1 MKKIKNRSLRLE
13 SLEDRM
19 LLAVT
24 AGSESV
30 ATELIAPAETGAQV
44 VVQELTQ
51 TALQNAINDAS
62 NGDTIV
68 FAQGGTITIS
78 SAINIS
84 KNVTIDGGGEV
95 TIAAAGTR
103 LFNFNASACTLSGLD
118 LTRGSTTSDNGGV
131 GLVDNGRSVVIEN
144 CSIYGNSSSGAGGA
158 FYVYGQLFMNNCNV
172 YGNTGDYGGFA
183 FINGQSNNGA
193 ATIDATNCNFYSN
206 SATGYGAV
214 IGNQGGTLYL
224 TNCSV
229 VGNASPQ
236 GAITNYNFFICTEN
250 SGSEED
256 PDNPGSYNHKYF
268 ISDTTLTNT
277 IIAYNYSPDSATAD
291 IYDLYGF
298 SMWGQGAKDYPI
310 LLKEDIY
317 TKIRTENSI
326 IGLTGDYFVEAPI
339 LDDAGNLLNADTINL
354 TVKSDGLAAYAGI
367 GANPGAYTGPGYT
380 ADSLVVTTLD
390 DIVADDGQVSLREA
404 LSYAALG
411 NFSEIPTVTFADEL
425 AGGVIKLTQGVLPIT
440 FDVNIVADDIT
451 LDALQADRALYLK
464 SYNYQMNMEGNYHN
478 YESVAACPMH
488 NYDPQYM
495 INVSIGGLN
504 FENGAITLS
513 SSATGGAGIYLFQNA
528 RLNLK
533 NSHVSDNVLT
543 VNSAYSQA
551 NSGGGGIA
559 ALYYSEISLD
569 HVDVVD
575 NTVIQT
581 GEHETGVVLQGGGI
595 YVGHRSILNVYD
607 STISRNR
614 LTSEVYLNNNAE
626 WGYGYG
632 YGAGICSNGDMT
644 QITYST
650 VSDNTIRGCAI
661 YQQGAG
667 VYNTVA
673 QNPRSASY
681 GMILANT
688 AITGNSMGDHNTENN
703 AFCKGGGVFNT
714 GEALLVN
721 DLIAENSFDAGN
733 ESVNMT
739 GYINGAG
746 VYNEAAMDIYYCTIT
761 NNVAACIDY
770 ETFSTDSNSWGGGFY
785 NTGDDA
791 APNFVGCIL
800 IDNYVQNSTTG
811 DKTANDM
818 YKTDKS
824 TFVLSNTLY
833 RMGGVK
839 GTGYQYIDCIRW
851 ANRYTLFVDAENSD
865 YRLASDSVVI
875 DKLSADAET
884 SPIVYEYD
892 LRNLPYVRVY
902 NEVQDFGCYEYQPE
916 PEPVPQLELELTD
929 YAGTYDAE
937 SHTISISGLEEGDV
951 VTYSADGINYSESV
965 VSYSS
970 AGTRYVYVKASRAGY
985 QDFSGSA
992 KVTISAKALTVS
1004 GTTVADKVYDG
1015 TTAADV
1021 TLGAVS
1027 GIVAGDDAA
1036 VVPYAEFPSAE
1047 VGDYDVTVTYTVSGT
1062 AASNYIAPSSDVVSA
1077 SISEKG
1083 GGEQLAAPSITTGSR
1098 GIYVSYGANRHLIQ
1112 WGAVSNASGYEIGYK
1127 ADGADWMTATVTDS
1141 EAVIEGLTY
1150 GSDVT
1155 YRVRALGDGV
1165 SYTDSDWSTVKTFN
1179 VCPMDINNDD
1189 DISGADRNLLAN
1201 SWLSEEGDEEYQY
1214 YADINGDGDV
1224 SGADRNYLS
1233 GNWLAESGDEDL
1245 TYPRPVRADAV
1256 FAAYESGDLDVDF
1269 DVF

>member
-1 MKKIKNRSLRLE
+1 MEKLKNRSLRLE
-13 SLEDRM
+13 SLEDRI

-24 AGSESV
+24 AGGEIAAAEIV
-30 ATELIAPAETGAQV
+30 APAETGAEIV
-44 VVQELTQ
+44 VTELTQ
-51 TALQNAINDAS
+51 SALQSAIDRADD
-62 NGDTIV
+62 GDVIT
-68 FAQGGTITIS
+68 FAQGGTIKLSSSVAIS
-78 SAINIS
+78 RNI
-84 KNVTIDGGGEV
+84 TIDGGGTV
-95 TIAAAGTR
+95 TIAGSGSNSI
-103 LFNFNASACTLSGLD
+103 FNFRAYSCTLTGLNLTAGVVSGEA
-118 LTRGSTTSDNGGV
+118 GGV
-131 GLVDNGRSVVIEN
+131 GQIESGRSVTVSDCN
-144 CSIYGNSSSGAGGA
+144 IYGNTGEYGGA
-158 FYVYGQLFMNNCNV
+158 FFVYGRLAMNNCSV
-172 YGNTGDYGGFA
+172 YGNTGSYGGFA
-183 FINGQSNNGA
+183 FINGQGNRGA
-193 ATIDATNCNFYSN
+193 ATVDAVNCNFYGN
-206 SATGYGAV
+206 RATGYGAV
-214 IGNQGGTLYL
+214 FGNQGGTLLL
-224 TNCSV
+224 TNCAV
-229 VGNASPQ
+229 VGNASPE
-236 GAITNYNFFICTEN
+236 GAITSYNFFICDEN
-250 SGSEED
+250 SGSTAD
-256 PDNPGSYNHKYF
+256 PDNPASYNHKYF
-268 ISDTTLTNT
+268 IADTTVTNS
-277 IIAYNYSPDSATAD
+277 IVAYNYSPDSSTAD
-291 IYDLYGF
+291 FYDLYSF
-298 SMWGQGAKDYPI
+298 QMWGDGARRYP
-310 LLKEDIY
+310 LQRKEDTY
-317 TKIRTENSI
+317 TKVSNTNSI
-326 IGLTGDYFVEAPI
+326 IGLAGDYFVEAPV
-339 LDDAGNLLNADTINL
+339 LDAEGNLLNAETVDLTI
-354 TVKSDGLAAYAGI
+354 KSDSLAAYAGI
-367 GANPGAYTGPGYT
+367 GANPGEYTGNYGV
-380 ADSLVVTTLD
+380 DSLVVTTLD
-390 DIVADDGQVSLREA
+390 DVVDAADGVVSLREA
-404 LSYAALG
+404 LAYAAVCG
-411 NFSEIPTVTFADEL
+411 TAETPTVTFADGL
-425 AGGVIKLTQGVLPIT
+425 TGGVINLTGGVLAIA
-440 FDVNIVADDIT
+440 FDVNVVAGDVT
-451 LDALQADRALYLK
+451 VDALGADRALYVK
-464 SYNYQMNMEGNYHN
+464 SYNYQMDMEGNYHN
-478 YESVAACPMH
+478 YEHVETCPTH
-488 NYDPQYM
+488 NYSDEY
-495 INVSIGGLN
+495 IVHVSIDGLN
-504 FENGAITLS
+504 FTNGVSALT
-513 SSATGGAGIYLFQNA
+513 SSATGGGGIFANQNA
-528 RLNLK
+528 NLILS
-533 NSHVSDNVLT
+533 NLT
-543 VNSAYSQA
+543 VSGNTFYVGGNSR

-559 ALYYSEISLD
+559 ALYYSTVTLNNANVTENR
-569 HVDVVD
+569 VV
-575 NTVIQT
+575 QT
-581 GEHETGVVLQGGGI
+581 GEHATDIYLKGGGVYI
-595 YVGHRSILNVYD
+595 GHRSILNVYD
-607 STISRNR
+607 SVVADNE
-614 LTSEVYLNNNAE
+614 LTSEVYQRDNTQ

-632 YGAGICSNGDMT
+632 FGAGICSEGDMT
-644 QITYST
+644 EITYSEISENK
-650 VSDNTIRGCAI
+650 VRGAAI
-661 YQQGAG
+661 EQLGAG
-667 VYNTVA
+667 IYNSVV
-673 QNPRSASY
+673 QNPRSESY
-681 GMILANT
+681 GLILANT